1 MLKVTSP
8 KWMQSRFGQVTL
20 KLYAI
25 DSHPKS
31 RSIQSSSDETFCSLY
46 LITFTFLLSHGGALT
61 YKTRIQW
68 ELRLSMNIDGYE
80 LKWNGSE
87 IFIYREISNFF

>member
-1 MLKVTSP
+1 M
-8 KWMQSRFGQVTL
+8 
-20 KLYAI
+20 
-25 DSHPKS
+25 
-31 RSIQSSSDETFCSLY
+31 
-46 LITFTFLLSHGGALT
+46 
-61 YKTRIQW
+61 RIQW